1 MTTPIQRRPLMGE
14 ILAYPF
20 MQRALIAAVIVG
32 PLCAFLGVFVILRQ
46 MAFFSDAIAHAALTG
61 IALGLL
67 LQIHPM
73 AVLVVFSL
81 LVAAAIVFTSERT
94 TLPQDTVIGVYFSG
108 ALAFGV
114 LVLNAMEGYPIDL
127 FAFLFG
133 DILVVGPLD
142 LFIMAALA
150 IGVVAVVMSRLRVF
164 VLLTL
169 SPDLARAE
177 GLPVRAYHYVFVG
190 LLALVVTAGL
200 KIVGVILVSALIV
213 IPAAAARNLAQT
225 FSAMLALSAAL
236 GLASSLAGVVTSFHF
251 DTPTGPT
258 IVMVSIA
265 IFAASCLW
273 PQRVARA

>member
-1 MTTPIQRRPLMGE
+1 MGE

-20 MQRALIAAVIVG
+20 MQRALIAAVIIG

-177 GLPVRAYHYVFVG
+177 GLPVRAYHYIFVG

>member
-1 MTTPIQRRPLMGE
+1 MAEML
-14 ILAYPF
+14 LYPF
-20 MQRALIAAVIVG
+20 MQRALVAALLIG

-46 MAFFSDAIAHAALTG
+46 MAFFCDAIAHAALAG

-67 LQIHPM
+67 LQLHPM

-81 LVAAAIVFTSERT
+81 MVAAAIVFTFERT
-94 TLPQDTVIGVYFSG
+94 TLSQDTIIGVYFSG

-127 FAFLFG
+127 MAFLFG
-133 DILVVGPLD
+133 DILAVGPSD
-142 LFIMAALA
+142 LIIVAALA
-150 IGVVAVVMSRLRVF
+150 LVVVAVVLTRLRSF

-169 SPDLARAE
+169 NPDLAQVE
-177 GLPVRAYHYVFVG
+177 GLPVRAYHYCFVG

-200 KIVGVILVSALIV
+200 KIVGIILVSALIV
-213 IPAAAARNLAQT
+213 IPPAAARNVAQT
-225 FSAMLALSAAL
+225 FSAMLVLSAVL
-236 GLASSLAGVVTSFHF
+236 GLASSLTGVVASFQL

-258 IVMVSIA
+258 IVMVCVA

-273 PQRVARA
+273 PKRAVRDSEPTGC

>member
-1 MTTPIQRRPLMGE
+1 ML
-14 ILAYPF
+14 LYPF
-20 MQRALIAAVIVG
+20 MQRALVAALLIG

-46 MAFFSDAIAHAALTG
+46 MAFFCDAIAHAALAG

-67 LQIHPM
+67 LQLHPM

-81 LVAAAIVFTSERT
+81 MVAAAIVFTFERT
-94 TLPQDTVIGVYFSG
+94 TLSRDTIIGVYFSG

-127 FAFLFG
+127 MAFLFG
-133 DILVVGPLD
+133 DILAVGPWD
-142 LFIMAALA
+142 LIIVAALA
-150 IGVVAVVMSRLRVF
+150 LVVVAVVLTRLRSF

-169 SPDLARAE
+169 NPDLAQVE
-177 GLPVRAYHYVFVG
+177 GLPVRAYHYCFVG

-200 KIVGVILVSALIV
+200 KMVGIILVSALIV
-213 IPAAAARNLAQT
+213 IPPAAARNVAQT
-225 FSAMLALSAAL
+225 FSAMLVLSAVL
-236 GLASSLAGVVTSFHF
+236 GLASSLTGVVASFQL

-258 IVMVSIA
+258 IVMVCVA

-273 PQRVARA
+273 PKRAVRGSEPTGC